1 MRTSIAILA
10 TAFFVVG
17 CARMGTRQVDKSI
30 TTRAYEI
37 DEKGRTN
44 RIVVTDDRETTTRAS
59 GVAVASGKSTFEG
72 LDASQDGRA
81 QGLKVKKASQTSD
94 IDKAL
99 DVLGRL
105 APLAGALAGV
115 PLSQSASPAQAS
127 PTMAAPAGMKWV
139 LKPVDDPSVPQL
151 ETTNAPGQ

>member
-1 MRTSIAILA
+1 MRTHLAILA
-10 TAFFVVG
+10 TAFFIFG

-44 RIVVTDDRETTTRAS
+44 RIVVTDNRETTTRAS

-72 LDASQDGRA
+72 LDATQDGKA
-81 QGLKVKKASQTSD
+81 QGLKVKKASQQSD
-94 IDKAL
+94 VDKAL

-115 PLSQSASPAQAS
+115 PISQAASPA
-127 PTMAAPAGMKWV
+127 PPLAAPPPAGMKWV
-139 LKPVDDPSVPQL
+139 LRPVDDPSSPQL
-151 ETTNAPGQ
+151 ETTNAPGK